1 MSKYCKLVVA
11 LMFLVG
17 IFGGVTDY
25 FSPSLKVDESSLFE
39 GHESRKASAADTVD
53 VGLAPIISAKGAIL
67 IDRKDGSAIYEK
79 DADKRLYPASTTK
92 IMTALVALEIL
103 EEIDGDLQSTL
114 RIPKEAVGIEGSSI
128 NLKVDE
134 VMTVEE
140 LLYGVMLQSG
150 NDGATA
156 LAICLGG
163 NLANFVERMN
173 QKAATLGCKST
184 HFTNPTGLFDQ
195 NHYTTA
201 RDLARISLEA
211 MKNEKFRNIVGAKSW
226 QSDNGRQFVNKNKT
240 ISEYEGATGI
250 KIGYTKKSG
259 RTLVASAK
267 KGEGELI
274 AVLLNDPNWFQ
285 DAYAMLDYGFQRLQ
299 GDFDGGM

>member
-1 MSKYCKLVVA
+1 MRKYCKLLVV
-11 LMFLVG
+11 LVFFVG
-17 IFGGVTDY
+17 IFGGITDY
-25 FSPSLKVDESSLFE
+25 FSPSLKVDENSLLE
-39 GHESRKASAADTVD
+39 GHESRKASAGDTSD
-53 VGLAPIISAKGAIL
+53 TGLAPIISAKGAIL
-67 IDRKDGSAIYEK
+67 IDCKDGSVIYEK

-103 EEIDGDLQSTL
+103 EEINGDLQSTL
-114 RIPKEAVGIEGSSI
+114 RVPKEAIGVEGSSI
-128 NLKVDE
+128 NLKAE
-134 VMTVEE
+134 ETMTIEE

-173 QKAATLGCKST
+173 QKASALDCKST

-195 NHYTTA
+195 KHYTTA

-211 MKNEKFRNIVGAKSW
+211 MKKDSFRTMVGAKSW
-226 QSDNGRQFVNKNKT
+226 QSADGRQFINKNKT

-267 KGEGELI
+267 KGEVELI
-274 AVLLNDPNWFQ
+274 AVVLNDPNWFQ
-285 DAYAMLDYGFQRLQ
+285 DAYAMLDYGFQRL
-299 GDFDGGM
+299 

>member
-1 MSKYCKLVVA
+1 MSKYCKLLLV

-25 FSPSLKVDESSLFE
+25 FSPSLRVDENSLFE
-39 GHESRKASAADTVD
+39 GHESRKASAADAVD
-53 VGLAPIISAKGAIL
+53 AGLAPIISAKGAIL
-67 IDRKDGSAIYEK
+67 INCKDGSVIYEK
-79 DADKRLYPASTTK
+79 DADKQLYPASTTK

-103 EEIDGDLQSTL
+103 EEIDGNLQSTL
-114 RIPKEAVGIEGSSI
+114 KIPKEAIRVEGSSI
-128 NLKVDE
+128 NLKDDE
-134 VMTVEE
+134 VMTVED

-163 NLANFVERMN
+163 NLANFIERMN

-201 RDLARISLEA
+201 RDLARISLES

-226 QSDNGRQFVNKNKT
+226 QSASGRQFVNKNKT

-267 KGEGELI
+267 KDEGELI
-274 AVLLNDPNWFQ
+274 AVVLNDPNWFQ